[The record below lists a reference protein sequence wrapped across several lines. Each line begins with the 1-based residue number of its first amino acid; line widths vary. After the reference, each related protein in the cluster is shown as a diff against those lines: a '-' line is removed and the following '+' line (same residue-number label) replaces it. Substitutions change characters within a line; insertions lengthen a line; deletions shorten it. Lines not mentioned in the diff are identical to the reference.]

1 MCFLFFLFFF
11 LLNWPF
17 SVEEALEY
25 QATWAAFALQ
35 SKVNLGVS
43 LREQYNDY

>member
-1 MCFLFFLFFF
+1 MFSFFPFFF

-35 SKVNLGVS
+35 SKVNLGVFS
-43 LREQYNDY
+43 RERYSDY